1 MQLIHLYQTKNN
13 PELGDS
19 FVDIE
24 DVYLIDTQ
32 DSPLDM
38 DDPESSLHDYYN
50 RVWSGSPIT
59 G

>member
-19 FVDIE
+19 FIDIE
-24 DVYLIDTQ
+24 DVVLIDTH

-38 DDPESSLHDYYN
+38 DDPENSLHDYYSQ
-50 RVWSGSPIT
+50 VWKNDR
-59 G
+59 